1 MPSSPRVSS
10 SKSNSDD
17 DWDTL
22 IPSAQPNGDAYAQ
35 KRYREQKVERDS
47 ALFRKEKKAAAAL
60 ASTMKKRPRLAM
72 TPGPKSV
79 KRARF
84 ATRSASPDFMEASSP
99 LMASVAA
106 PVMSSA
112 AAPVMAR
119 VLQMSPP
126 ALESDADRRFRLAMN
141 EFTENC
147 YGTPPRSPVAAAA
160 VAMAPLPLTRARK
173 TKTKKTKRRKT
184 HTKDHKGKYGH
195 RRRKF

>member
-1 MPSSPRVSS
+1 MPSSPRGSKSKSS
-10 SKSNSDD
+10 SNSDD

-22 IPSAQPNGDAYAQ
+22 IPSAQPNGDAYAK
-35 KRYREQKVERDS
+35 KRYREQQVERDS
-47 ALFRKEKKAAAAL
+47 AFFRKEKKAAAEL

-147 YGTPPRSPVAAAA
+147 YGTPPRSPAAA
-160 VAMAPLPLTRARK
+160 VAMAAVPLTRARK

-184 HTKDHKGKYGH
+184 HTKDNKGKYGH